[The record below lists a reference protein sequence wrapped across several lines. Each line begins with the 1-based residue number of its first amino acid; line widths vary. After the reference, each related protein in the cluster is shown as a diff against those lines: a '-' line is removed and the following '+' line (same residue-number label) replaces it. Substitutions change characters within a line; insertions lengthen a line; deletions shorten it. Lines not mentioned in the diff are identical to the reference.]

1 MIKDQSNHSLSWW
14 WFVVIICIFFYLH
27 QTMLLISA
35 QEVGD
40 EREFD
45 YGESSKKG
53 PRHWGELKKE
63 WSACNHGKLQSPVD
77 LLYQRIKLSPK
88 LGEINMNYYKPSN
101 ATINNRG
108 HDIAIEW
115 LEDAGS
121 IKINGTDYFLKQ
133 CHWHSPSE
141 HTLNGRR
148 FDLELHMVHQ
158 SHEIN
163 QESKIAVTALFYKIG
178 KPNWFLSKLT
188 RDIINITDT
197 KKEVHQGVI
206 DPKELGLNGSMKYY
220 RYIGSLTVPPCTEG
234 VLWAINTRI
243 STVSIEQVKL
253 LKQAVHDYAEINA
266 RPLQP
271 INGRYIYL

>member
-1 MIKDQSNHSLSWW
+1 
-14 WFVVIICIFFYLH
+14 
-27 QTMLLISA
+27 MLLISA

-45 YGESSKKG
+45 YGESSRKG

-178 KPNWFLSKLT
+178 KPNWFLSK
-188 RDIINITDT
+188 
-197 KKEVHQGVI
+197 
-206 DPKELGLNGSMKYY
+206 
-220 RYIGSLTVPPCTEG
+220 
-234 VLWAINTRI
+234 I

>member
-1 MIKDQSNHSLSWW
+1 MIKDLSKHILSWW
-14 WFVVIICIFFYLH
+14 FLLICIFLCLH
-27 QTMLLISA
+27 QTVLLISA
-35 QEVGD
+35 QEVED

-45 YGESSKKG
+45 YGEESKKG
-53 PRHWGELKKE
+53 PHHWGELKKE
-63 WSACNHGKLQSPVD
+63 WKACNHGKLQSPID

-88 LGEINMNYYKPSN
+88 LGQIEMNYKPNN

-108 HDIAIEW
+108 HDIAIKW

-121 IKINGTDYFLKQ
+121 IKINGTDCFLKQ

-158 SHEIN
+158 SHEVN
-163 QESKIAVTALFYKIG
+163 GESKIAVTALFYKIG
-178 KPNWFLSKLT
+178 KPDRFLSKLT

-197 KKEVHQGVI
+197 KKVVHQGVI
-206 DPKELGLNGSMKYY
+206 DPRELRLNGLMYY

-234 VLWAINTRI
+234 VLWAINKRI
-243 STVSIEQVKL
+243 STVSREQVRL
-253 LKQAVHDYAEINA
+253 LKLAVHDYAEINA

-271 INGRYIYL
+271 INGRYIHL

>member
-1 MIKDQSNHSLSWW
+1 
-14 WFVVIICIFFYLH
+14 
-27 QTMLLISA
+27 MLLISA

-108 HDIAIEW
+108 HDIAVIIIILLCCCWKIEW

-141 HTLNGRR
+141 HTLNGRRYQLCFVYDIR

-220 RYIGSLTVPPCTEG
+220 RYIGSLTVPPCTEE